1 MIEEKPWK
9 QLLSGLQF
17 QLAMVI
23 YPMGM
28 SMKGSLAFVR
38 NSMQLK
44 LQLAFIE
51 FSEYSGSR
59 ESSTKSMVM
68 VNLECQMSGHFH
80 L

>member
-1 MIEEKPWK
+1 METVTERIAIPAGYGD
-9 QLLSGLQF
+9 L
-17 QLAMVI
+17 
-23 YPMGM
+23 PHGM